1 MKHVLYSNYYGWIS
15 EDEIKQYLW
24 DCEYIDHLDE
34 ATDDM
39 IYNEMYEL
47 ERMYWDDISYE
58 LKHFFDKGDA
68 WLLTGSIGRWDG
80 NYRGGYIFNTF
91 EEFCKCLKDCDYVE
105 ITDNKGHLE
114 IKCSHHDGTNFYE
127 VKRVSDFGCEW
138 YNNHGCYI
146 YDEEKVHTKMWNN
159 NFMTSLPH
167 FARDVY
173 GCKE

>member
-1 MKHVLYSNYYGWIS
+1 MKHTLYSNYYGWIS
-15 EDEIKQYLW
+15 EDEIRQYLW

-58 LKHFFDKGDA
+58 LKHFFDKGNA

-91 EEFCKCLKDCDYVE
+91 EEFCECLKDCDYIE

-114 IKCSHHDGTNFYE
+114 VKCSHHDGTNFYE
-127 VKRVSDFGCEW
+127 VKRVSDFGCEYFDTHSW
-138 YNNHGCYI
+138 ELSL
-146 YDEEKVHTKMWNN
+146 EEVFTKMWNN

>member
-15 EDEIKQYLW
+15 KDEIRQYLW

-39 IYNEMYEL
+39 IYDTMYEL

-91 EEFCKCLKDCDYVE
+91 EEFCKCLEDCAYVE

-138 YNNHGCYI
+138 YDNHSWDMY
-146 YDEEKVHTKMWNN
+146 EEELHAKMWNN

-173 GCKE
+173 GYKE

>member
-1 MKHVLYSNYYGWIS
+1 MKHTLYSNYYGWIS
-15 EDEIKQYLW
+15 EDEIRQYLW

-39 IYNEMYEL
+39 IYNTMYEL

-80 NYRGGYIFNTF
+80 IYRGGYIFNTF
-91 EEFCKCLKDCDYVE
+91 EEFCKCFEDCAYIE
-105 ITDNKGHLE
+105 IADNKGHLE

-127 VKRVSDFGCEW
+127 VKRVSNFGCEW
-138 YNNHGCYI
+138 YDNHSWDMY
-146 YDEEKVHTKMWNN
+146 EEELHTKMWNN

>member
-1 MKHVLYSNYYGWIS
+1 MEHVLYSNYCGWIS
-15 EDEIKQYLW
+15 EDEIRQHLW

-34 ATDDM
+34 ATNEM
-39 IYNEMYEL
+39 IYDTMYEL
-47 ERMYWDDISYE
+47 ERMYWDDISHE

-68 WLLTGSIGRWDG
+68 WLLIGSIGRWDG

-91 EEFCKCLKDCDYVE
+91 EEFCKCFEDCAYIE
-105 ITDNKGHLE
+105 IVDNKGHLE
-114 IKCSHHDGTNFYE
+114 IKCSHHDSTNFYE

-138 YNNHGCYI
+138 YDNHSWDMY
-146 YDEEKVHTKMWNN
+146 EEELHTKMWNN

>member
-1 MKHVLYSNYYGWIS
+1 MKHTLYSNYYGWIS
-15 EDEIKQYLW
+15 EDEIRQYLW

-39 IYNEMYEL
+39 VYDTMYEL

-91 EEFCKCLKDCDYVE
+91 EEFCKCLKDCDYIE

-114 IKCSHHDGTNFYE
+114 VKCSHHDGTNFYE
-127 VKRVSDFGCEW
+127 VKRVSDFGCEYFGTHSW
-138 YNNHGCYI
+138 ELSL
-146 YDEEKVHTKMWNN
+146 EEVFTKMWNN

>member
-1 MKHVLYSNYYGWIS
+1 MKHVLYSNYCGWIS
-15 EDEIKQYLW
+15 EEEIIQYLW

-58 LKHFFDKGDA
+58 LKHFFDKGNA

-91 EEFCKCLKDCDYVE
+91 EEFCECFQDCDYIE
-105 ITDNKGHLE
+105 IVDNKGHLE
-114 IKCSHHDGTNFYE
+114 VECSHHDGTNFYE

-138 YNNHGCYI
+138 YDNHSWDMC
-146 YDEEKVHTKMWNN
+146 DEELHTKMWKN

>member
-1 MKHVLYSNYYGWIS
+1 MKHTLYSNYYGWIS
-15 EDEIKQYLW
+15 EDEIRQYLW

-34 ATDDM
+34 ATNEM
-39 IYNEMYEL
+39 IYDTMYEL

-58 LKHFFDKGDA
+58 LKRFFDKGDA

-91 EEFCKCLKDCDYVE
+91 EEFCKCFEDCAYIE
-105 ITDNKGHLE
+105 IVDNKGHLE

-138 YNNHGCYI
+138 YDNHSWDMY
-146 YDEEKVHTKMWNN
+146 EEELHTKMWNN

>member
-15 EDEIKQYLW
+15 EDEIRQYLW

-34 ATDDM
+34 ATDEM
-39 IYNEMYEL
+39 IYDAMYEL

-58 LKHFFDKGDA
+58 LKHFFDKGNA
-68 WLLTGSIGRWDG
+68 WLVTGSVGRWDG

-91 EEFCKCLKDCDYVE
+91 EEFCKCLKDCDYIE

-114 IKCSHHDGTNFYE
+114 IECSHHDGTNFYE
-127 VKRVSDFGCEW
+127 VKRVSDFGCEYFGTHSW
-138 YNNHGCYI
+138 ELSL
-146 YDEEKVHTKMWNN
+146 EEVFTKMWNN

>member
-1 MKHVLYSNYYGWIS
+1 MKHTLYSNYCGWIS
-15 EDEIKQYLW
+15 DDDLKMSILDCDIVDNEDDITNDMLIEERYHLEEI
-24 DCEYIDHLDE
+24 
-34 ATDDM
+34 
-39 IYNEMYEL
+39 
-47 ERMYWDDISYE
+47 YWDDFSYE
-58 LKHFFDKGDA
+58 LKRFFDKSNA

-91 EEFCKCLKDCDYVE
+91 EEFCKCLEDCAYIE

-114 IKCSHHDGTNFYE
+114 VKCSHHDGTNFYE
-127 VKRVSDFGCEW
+127 VKRVSDFGYEW

-146 YDEEKVHTKMWNN
+146 YDEEKVHTKMWDN

>member
-1 MKHVLYSNYYGWIS
+1 MKNVLYSNYSGWIS
-15 EDEIKQYLW
+15 EDEIRQYLW

-58 LKHFFDKGDA
+58 LKGFFDKGNA
-68 WLLTGSIGRWDG
+68 WLLTGNIGRWDG

-91 EEFCKCLKDCDYVE
+91 EEFCKCFKDCDYIE
-105 ITDNKGHLE
+105 IVDNKGHFE
-114 IKCSHHDGTNFYE
+114 VKCSHHDGTNFYE

-138 YNNHGCYI
+138 YDNHSWDMY
-146 YDEEKVHTKMWNN
+146 EEELHTKMWNN

-173 GCKE
+173 GYKE

>member
-1 MKHVLYSNYYGWIS
+1 MKHTLYSNYYGWIS
-15 EDEIKQYLW
+15 EDEIRQYLW

-34 ATDDM
+34 ATDEM

-58 LKHFFDKGDA
+58 LKHFFDKGNA

-91 EEFCKCLKDCDYVE
+91 EEFCDCLKDCDYIE
-105 ITDNKGHLE
+105 IVDNKGHLE
-114 IKCSHHDGTNFYE
+114 VKCSHHDDTNFYE

-138 YNNHGCYI
+138 YDNHSWDMY
-146 YDEEKVHTKMWNN
+146 EEELHTKMWNN

>member
-1 MKHVLYSNYYGWIS
+1 MKHVLYSNYYGWIN
-15 EDEIKQYLW
+15 EDEIKRYLW

-34 ATDDM
+34 ATNEM
-39 IYNEMYEL
+39 IYDTMYEL

-58 LKHFFDKGDA
+58 LKHFFDKGNA

-91 EEFCKCLKDCDYVE
+91 EEFCKCFEDCAYIE
-105 ITDNKGHLE
+105 IVDNKGHLE

-138 YNNHGCYI
+138 YDNHSWDMY
-146 YDEEKVHTKMWNN
+146 EEELHTKMWNN

>member
-34 ATDDM
+34 ATNEM
-39 IYNEMYEL
+39 IYNTMYEL

-58 LKHFFDKGDA
+58 LKHLFDKGNT

-80 NYRGGYIFNTF
+80 SYRGGYIFNTF
-91 EEFCKCLKDCDYVE
+91 EEFCKCLEDCAYVE

-138 YNNHGCYI
+138 YDNHSW
-146 YDEEKVHTKMWNN
+146 DMHEEELHKKMWNN